1 VPDQSQPSAAQP
13 PSADPSAAQPASG
26 SVAERLAVV
35 RGRIA
40 AAADAAGREPGEVRL
55 LVATKT
61 QKPDAVLEAL
71 AAGVDLIGEN
81 RVQELVAKAPAV
93 AGRVADGALQVH
105 MIGHLQRN
113 KINQVL
119 ATATCVETLDSL
131 DLAQAISDRCV
142 RDGRTGARALEVMV
156 QVNVTGE
163 ESKSGIGPDDAVA
176 LATAVAALPGLRLT
190 GFMTIGARLDGAAGR
205 TAPEETAHEET
216 AHEETAREET
226 AREEA
231 VRAGFARL
239 RAVRDEVL
247 ASGAPGTGSATELS
261 MGMTGDLELAIA
273 EGATIVR
280 VGTAVF
286 GPRPAP

>member
-13 PSADPSAAQPASG
+13 PTADRAAAAPAAAQPAPG

-40 AAADAAGREPGEVRL
+40 AAAVAAGRDPGEVRL

-61 QKPDAVLEAL
+61 QTPDAVLEAL
-71 AAGVDLIGEN
+71 AEGVDLIGEN
-81 RVQELVAKAPAV
+81 RVQELVAKAPVV
-93 AGRVADGALQVH
+93 AGRVADGSLEVH

-119 ATATCVETLDSL
+119 ATATCLETLDSL
-131 DLAQAISDRCV
+131 DLARAISDRCV
-142 RDGRTGARALEVMV
+142 RDGRTGDRALEVMV

-163 ESKSGIGPDDAVA
+163 ESKSGVRPDDAAA
-176 LATAVAALPGLRLT
+176 LATAVAALPGLRLS
-190 GFMTIGARLDGAAGR
+190 GFMTIGARLDGSA
-205 TAPEETAHEET
+205 EET
-216 AHEETAREET
+216 
-226 AREEA
+226 
-231 VRAGFARL
+231 VRSGFARL
-239 RAVRDEVL
+239 RSVRDEVL

>member
-13 PSADPSAAQPASG
+13 PAAEPAADLPGSG
-26 SVAERLAVV
+26 SVAGRLAVV
-35 RGRIA
+35 RGRVA
-40 AAADAAGREPGEVRL
+40 AAVAAAGRDPGEVRL

-61 QKPDAVLEAL
+61 QRPDAVLEAL
-71 AAGVDLIGEN
+71 AEGVDLIGEN

-93 AGRVADGALQVH
+93 ADRIADGSLEVH

-119 ATATCVETLDSL
+119 ATATCLETLDSL
-131 DLAQAISDRCV
+131 DLARAISDRCV
-142 RDGRTGARALEVMV
+142 RDGRTGDGALEVMV

-163 ESKSGIGPDDAVA
+163 ESKSGVQPDDAAA

-190 GFMTIGARLDGAAGR
+190 GFMTIGARLDDSG
-205 TAPEETAHEET
+205 EEP
-216 AHEETAREET
+216 
-226 AREEA
+226 

-239 RAVRDEVL
+239 RGVRDEVL
-247 ASGAPGTGSATELS
+247 VSGAPGTGSATELS